1 MENNTLV
8 KTMYSRFVDHCT
20 SGNSDVIGALYTYLA
35 DIGLDEDKLN
45 IYIKEDYVTFKGIRC
60 IREVLCIN
68 YDNSNNTEY
77 PTNIEIQKDLKN
89 YELIVTISLDDN
101 NSESTIDI
109 MNITSFVNFLIRTQ
123 HGENYEI

>member
-1 MENNTLV
+1 MEKDTLV

-45 IYIKEDYVTFKGIRC
+45 IYIKEDYITFNGIRY

-77 PTNIEIQKDLKN
+77 PINIEIQKDLKN

-101 NSESTIDI
+101 NSESAVDV
-109 MNITSFVNFLIRTQ
+109 MNITNFVNFLIRT
-123 HGENYEI
+123 HDVENYQ

>member
-1 MENNTLV
+1 MEKDTLV

-20 SGNSDVIGALYTYLA
+20 SGNSDVIGTLYSYLT

-45 IYIKEDYVTFKGIRC
+45 IYIKEDYITFNGIRC

-101 NSESTIDI
+101 NSESTVDV
-109 MNITSFVNFLIRTQ
+109 MNITNFVNFLIRT
-123 HGENYEI
+123 HDVENYQ